1 MYACIC
7 ISTQDV
13 FETMYIDID
22 LSKSSLLRKL
32 FVTGLRDFNLRHQV
46 NKCTP
51 LRTCLR
57 MYLFMYLCVH
67 KPARGAVLSPFSL
80 LLCWPSASKY
90 YLFEFKCMNMYIC
103 VCMYVC
109 MYDHL

>member
-1 MYACIC
+1 MRVCMHVCLYACIC

-13 FETMYIDID
+13 FETMYIDIG
-22 LSKSSLLRKL
+22 LSKPSLLRKL

-57 MYLFMYLCVH
+57 MY
-67 KPARGAVLSPFSL
+67 
-80 LLCWPSASKY
+80 
-90 YLFEFKCMNMYIC
+90 
-103 VCMYVC
+103 VCIYVC
-109 MYDHL
+109 INLRAELF